1 MVDADFQNF
10 VLLSKY
16 VDLKFAI
23 CCNFLNTNIFYVKVN
38 LKNSVGYFVDPSFVN
53 NILKFGLNS
62 LKIKSCTV
70 AGVNPLFQK
79 YFIIF
84 KNIGSKIIFPRLP

>member
-10 VLLSKY
+10 VLNSKY

-23 CCNFLNTNIFYVKVN
+23 CCNFLNTNIFYVKA
-38 LKNSVGYFVDPSFVN
+38 NSVGYFVN

-62 LKIKSCTV
+62 LKIKSLYS
-70 AGVNPLFQK
+70 GGRKPSF
-79 YFIIF
+79 
-84 KNIGSKIIFPRLP
+84 SKIFHYF